1 MNNEQ
6 TTAATAPAATSQP
19 RIYVT
24 SLSDYNAGK
33 LLGRWIDAGQEA
45 HAIHAEIQAMLAESH
60 EYPAEEWAIHDYE
73 GFGEWK
79 PREYESID
87 TVAAV
92 AALIAEHG
100 EVFSALLSHF
110 GGDLDDARRWI
121 EDGAHGCWRSLQEF
135 AEEFI
140 GDIYAQKID
149 RLPKFIRYAIDYDQI
164 GRDME
169 MGGDIFT
176 LELDGMI
183 HVFDATI

>member
-1 MNNEQ
+1 MNNED
-6 TTAATAPAATSQP
+6 TTAASAPAATNKP
-19 RIYVT
+19 RIYVA

-33 LLGRWIDAGQEA
+33 LLGRWIDADQDA
-45 HAIHAEIQAMLAESH
+45 AAIHAKIGAMLAESR

-73 GFGEWK
+73 GFGEWR

-87 TVAAV
+87 TVATV

-100 EVFSALLSHF
+100 EIFAALLSHF

-121 EDGAHGCWRSLQEF
+121 EDGPRGCWRSLREF

-140 GDIYAQKID
+140 GDMFAHEIN
-149 RLPKFIRYAIDYDQI
+149 RLPEFIQHAIDYDQI

-176 LELDGMI
+176 IELDGMI

>member
-1 MNNEQ
+1 MNSTE
-6 TTAATAPAATSQP
+6 TTAPAAPLTTNTP
-19 RIYVT
+19 RIYVA

-33 LLGRWIDAGQEA
+33 LLGRWIDASQDAAE
-45 HAIHAEIQAMLAESH
+45 IHAEIQDMLAESN
-60 EYPAEEWAIHDYE
+60 EAPAEEWAIHDYE
-73 GFGEWK
+73 GFGEWR

-92 AALIAEHG
+92 TGLIAEHG
-100 EVFSALLSHF
+100 EIFTALLSHF

-121 EDGAHGCWRSLQEF
+121 EGGARGCWRSLREF
-135 AEEFI
+135 AEEYI
-140 GDIYAQKID
+140 GDVYAHEIN
-149 RLPKFIRYAIDYDQI
+149 RLPDFIQYAIDYDQI

-176 LELDGMI
+176 IELDGMI